1 MPSRHQGTYLD
12 LNIYMQKIIT
22 LIAAMGRN
30 REIGLDGRMPW
41 HLPAELQ
48 HFKQTTMG
56 KAILMG
62 RKTWQ
67 AIGRPL
73 PGRQNIVV
81 TRNPDLEAPGADVCT
96 SLSAAIDVS
105 RSGEIMVIG
114 GGQLYTLALPLA
126 QRMILTLVDIQPDAD
141 TWFPEWEDSQWR
153 QTGERHYPAG
163 DNNGPG
169 YRIVELERVGSESSA
184 RVDHPGT

>member
-1 MPSRHQGTYLD
+1 MAFNT
-12 LNIYMQKIIT
+12 QKKIS
-22 LIAAMGRN
+22 LIAAMGKN

-48 HFKQTTMG
+48 HFKQTTMD

-73 PGRQNIVV
+73 PGRQNIVI
-81 TRNPDLEAPGADVCT
+81 TRNPEFEAVGADVCT
-96 SLSAAIDVS
+96 SLTAAVDIS
-105 RSGEIMVIG
+105 TSGEIMVIG

-126 QRMILTLVDIQPDAD
+126 QRMVLTMIDIEPDAD
-141 TWFPEWEDSQWR
+141 TWFPEWKDQEWR
-153 QTGERHYPAG
+153 QTEVRHFQA
-163 DNNGPG
+163 DDKNGLA
-169 YRIVELERVGSESSA
+169 YRILELERIC
-184 RVDHPGT
+184 